1 MTQRL
6 NRRRFLQYTGLA
18 GGGLMLGI
26 QLHEA
31 VAATG
36 TAGAQTVF
44 APNAFLQ
51 ITRKGI
57 LIYATQPEIGQG
69 VKTSLPM
76 IVAEELDAAWADVEV
91 RQSPI
96 DAARFGMQVAGGST
110 ATPRTW
116 DPLRRAGAM
125 ARALLVEA
133 AARRWGVPGAECRA
147 QDSRVFHDASKRSL
161 RYGELAEDAA
171 RLPVPAAES
180 VPLKTR
186 DQYRLLNT
194 RVGGVDNAA
203 IVSGEPLFS
212 TDVRLPDMVY
222 AVYVKCPAAGGT
234 VREANLDVVRRQPGV
249 IDAFVLEGKGDL
261 ADLKPGVAIVAVNTW
276 AAFSA
281 RQVLQVVWDESR
293 AAKDDWR
300 ETEARARA
308 LLKQPGA
315 EMLADRGQVDET
327 FKSAARTVEGQYQ
340 YAFASHAQLEPE
352 SCVAWKRAD
361 GTMELWAPTQTPHRA
376 LGVLAKVLG
385 MPESSIVIHQ
395 MRLGGGFGR
404 RLYNDFACDAAAI
417 AMRLDRPVKLQWTR
431 EDDMRNDYLR
441 AGGFIDLKAAIDANG
456 RAVGWQQHLVT
467 FSNDGKKPVI
477 GGDLRV
483 DEDFSQ
489 LLPNF
494 RYTRTQLPWAS
505 PCGAWRAPGASVFAF
520 ALQSFLHE
528 MAVAAKRDH
537 LEFLL
542 EILGEPRWLTP
553 GNRMA
558 LNTGRAA
565 DVLRLAA
572 QKAGWGSRQP
582 KGRAL
587 GLAFYFSH
595 AGHVAQVADL
605 SVDAARRITVHKV
618 TVVSDVGPIINL
630 SAAEAQCQ
638 GAVVDGISAMA
649 AQQLTHVAGRVQET
663 NFDRYPLLR
672 IGAAPKVDVHFIQS
686 EYPPT
691 GLGEPALPPLAP
703 AVCNAVFAA
712 TGHRI
717 RRLPIVQEGFSFGTA
732 SKS

>member
-26 QLHEA
+26 ELQET

-36 TAGAQTVF
+36 TAGAQAAF

-96 DAARFGMQVAGGST
+96 DAARFGMQLAGGST

-133 AARRWGVPGAECRA
+133 AARRWGVPAGECRT
-147 QDSRVFHDASKRSL
+147 QDSRVYHDASKRSL

-171 RLPVPAAES
+171 RLPVPVAES
-180 VPLKTR
+180 LPLKTR

-249 IDAFVLEGKGDL
+249 IDAFVLEGKGDP
-261 ADLKPGVAIVAVNTW
+261 ADLKPGVAIVAQNTW

-281 RQVLQVVWDESR
+281 RQVLQVVWDETR

-300 ETEARARA
+300 ETEARAQS

-315 EMLADRGQVDET
+315 EMLADRGTVDET
-327 FKSAARTVEGQYQ
+327 FKSAVRTVEGQYQ

-361 GTMELWAPTQTPHRA
+361 GTMELWAPTQTPQRA
-376 LGVLAKVLG
+376 LGAVSKVLG
-385 MPESSIVIHQ
+385 IPETGIVIHQ

-441 AGGFIDLKAAIDANG
+441 AGGFISLKGALDASG
-456 RAVGWQQHLVT
+456 RAIGWQQHLVT
-467 FSNDGKKPVI
+467 FSSDGKKPVT

-520 ALQSFLHE
+520 ALQSFWHE

-542 EILGEPRWLTP
+542 ETLGEPRWLTP

-587 GLAFYFSH
+587 GIAFYFSH
-595 AGHVAQVADL
+595 AGHVAQVVDL
-605 SVDAARRITVHKV
+605 SVDASRRITLHKV

-638 GAVVDGISAMA
+638 GAVVDGVSAMA

-691 GLGEPALPPLAP
+691 GLGEPAFPPLAP

-712 TGHRI
+712 TGYRI

>member
-26 QLHEA
+26 ELQET

-36 TAGAQTVF
+36 TAGVQAAF

-96 DAARFGMQVAGGST
+96 DAARFGMQLAGGST

-133 AARRWGVPGAECRA
+133 AARRWGVPAGECRT
-147 QDSRVFHDASKRSL
+147 QDSRVYHDASKRSL

-180 VPLKTR
+180 LPLKTR

-194 RVGGVDNAA
+194 RIGGVDNAA

-222 AVYVKCPAAGGT
+222 AVYVKCPAVGGT

-249 IDAFVLEGKGDL
+249 IDAFVLEGKGDP
-261 ADLKPGVAIVAVNTW
+261 ADLKPGVAIVAQNTW

-281 RQVLQVVWDESR
+281 RQVLQVVWDETR

-300 ETEARARA
+300 ETEARAQS

-315 EMLADRGQVDET
+315 EMLADRGTVDET
-327 FKSAARTVEGQYQ
+327 FKSAVRTVEGQYQ

-361 GTMELWAPTQTPHRA
+361 GTMELWAPTQTPQRA
-376 LGVLAKVLG
+376 LGAVSKVLG
-385 MPESSIVIHQ
+385 IPETGIVIHQ

-441 AGGFIDLKAAIDANG
+441 AGGFISLKGALDASG
-456 RAVGWQQHLVT
+456 RAIGWQQHLVT
-467 FSNDGKKPVI
+467 FSSDGKKPVT

-520 ALQSFLHE
+520 ALQSFWHE

-542 EILGEPRWLTP
+542 ETLGEPRWLTP

-587 GLAFYFSH
+587 GIAFYFSH
-595 AGHVAQVADL
+595 AGHVAQVVDL
-605 SVDAARRITVHKV
+605 SVDASRRITLHKV

-638 GAVVDGISAMA
+638 GAVVDGVSAMA

-691 GLGEPALPPLAP
+691 GLGEPAFPPLAP

-712 TGHRI
+712 TGYRI

>member
-1 MTQRL
+1 
-6 NRRRFLQYTGLA
+6 
-18 GGGLMLGI
+18 
-26 QLHEA
+26 
-31 VAATG
+31 
-36 TAGAQTVF
+36 
-44 APNAFLQ
+44 
-51 ITRKGI
+51 
-57 LIYATQPEIGQG
+57 
-69 VKTSLPM
+69 
-76 IVAEELDAAWADVEV
+76 
-91 RQSPI
+91 
-96 DAARFGMQVAGGST
+96 
-110 ATPRTW
+110 
-116 DPLRRAGAM
+116 
-125 ARALLVEA
+125 
-133 AARRWGVPGAECRA
+133 
-147 QDSRVFHDASKRSL
+147 
-161 RYGELAEDAA
+161 
-171 RLPVPAAES
+171 
-180 VPLKTR
+180 
-186 DQYRLLNT
+186 
-194 RVGGVDNAA
+194 
-203 IVSGEPLFS
+203 
-212 TDVRLPDMVY
+212 
-222 AVYVKCPAAGGT
+222 
-234 VREANLDVVRRQPGV
+234 
-249 IDAFVLEGKGDL
+249 
-261 ADLKPGVAIVAVNTW
+261 
-276 AAFSA
+276 
-281 RQVLQVVWDESR
+281 
-293 AAKDDWR
+293 
-300 ETEARARA
+300 
-308 LLKQPGA
+308 
-315 EMLADRGQVDET
+315 
-327 FKSAARTVEGQYQ
+327 
-340 YAFASHAQLEPE
+340 
-352 SCVAWKRAD
+352 
-361 GTMELWAPTQTPHRA
+361 MELWAPTQTPHRA
-376 LGVLAKVLG
+376 LGVVAKVLG
-385 MPESSIVIHQ
+385 IPETSIVIHQ

-417 AMRLDRPVKLQWTR
+417 AMRVDRPVKLQWTR

-441 AGGFIDLKAAIDANG
+441 AGGFISLKGALDTGG
-456 RAVGWQQHLVT
+456 RAIGWQQHLVT
-467 FSNDGKKPVI
+467 FSSDGKKPVT

-520 ALQSFLHE
+520 ALQSFWHE

-542 EILGEPRWLTP
+542 ETLGEPRWLTP

-587 GLAFYFSH
+587 GIAFYFSH
-595 AGHVAQVADL
+595 AGHVAQVVDL
-605 SVDAARRITVHKV
+605 SVDASRRITLHKV

-638 GAVVDGISAMA
+638 GAVVDGVSAMA

-691 GLGEPALPPLAP
+691 GLGEPAFPPLAP

-712 TGHRI
+712 TGYRI

>member
-6 NRRRFLQYTGLA
+6 NRRRFLQYTGLT

-26 QLHEA
+26 ELQET
-31 VAATG
+31 VAAAG
-36 TAGAQTVF
+36 TAGAQVAF

-96 DAARFGMQVAGGST
+96 DAARFGMQLAGGST

-133 AARRWGVPGAECRA
+133 AARRWGVPAGECRT
-147 QDSRVFHDASKRSL
+147 QDSRVYHDASKRSL
-161 RYGELAEDAA
+161 RYGELADDAA

-180 VPLKTR
+180 LPLKTR

-249 IDAFVLEGKGDL
+249 IDAFVLEGKGDP
-261 ADLKPGVAIVAVNTW
+261 ADLKPGVAIVAQSTW

-281 RQVLQVVWDESR
+281 RQVLQVVWDETR

-300 ETEARARA
+300 ETEARAQS

-315 EMLADRGQVDET
+315 EMLADRGTVDET

-361 GTMELWAPTQTPHRA
+361 GTMELWAPTQTPQRA
-376 LGVLAKVLG
+376 LGAVSKVLG
-385 MPESSIVIHQ
+385 IPETGIVIHQ

-441 AGGFIDLKAAIDANG
+441 AGGFISLKGALDASG
-456 RAVGWQQHLVT
+456 RAIGWQQHLVT
-467 FSNDGKKPVI
+467 FSSDGKKPVT

-520 ALQSFLHE
+520 ALQSFWHE

-542 EILGEPRWLTP
+542 ETLGEPRWLTP

-587 GLAFYFSH
+587 GIAFYFSH
-595 AGHVAQVADL
+595 AGHVAQVVDL
-605 SVDAARRITVHKV
+605 SVDGSRRITLHKV

-638 GAVVDGISAMA
+638 GAVVDGVSAMA

-691 GLGEPALPPLAP
+691 GLGEPAFPPLAP

-712 TGHRI
+712 TGYRI

>member
-26 QLHEA
+26 PLYEA
-31 VAATG
+31 QAATG
-36 TAGAQTVF
+36 TAGPQAAF

-76 IVAEELDAAWADVEV
+76 IIAEELDAAWGDVEV

-133 AARRWGVPGAECRA
+133 AARRWNVPAAECRTE
-147 QDSRVFHDASKRSL
+147 DSRVFHDASKRSL
-161 RYGELAEDAA
+161 RYGELAEEAA
-171 RLPVPAAES
+171 RLPIPAAES
-180 VPLKTR
+180 LQLKTR
-186 DQYRLLNT
+186 NQYRLLNT

-212 TDVRLPDMVY
+212 TDVRLPNMAY
-222 AVYVKCPAAGGT
+222 AVYVKCPAAGGV

-249 IDAFVLEGKGDL
+249 IDAFVLQGKGDL
-261 ADLKPGVAIVAVNTW
+261 SDLKPGVAIVATNTW

-300 ETEARARA
+300 ETEARARS

-315 EMLADRGQVDET
+315 EMLADRGKVDDT
-327 FKSAARTVEGQYQ
+327 FTAAARTVEGQYQ

-352 SCVAWKRAD
+352 SCVAWKRTD

-376 LGVLAKVLG
+376 LGVLAKVLEV
-385 MPESSIVIHQ
+385 PETSIVIHQ

-404 RLYNDFACDAAAI
+404 RLYNDFACEAAAI
-417 AMRLDRPVKLQWTR
+417 ATRLDRPVKLQWTR

-441 AGGFIDLKAAIDANG
+441 AGGFIALKGALDTAG

-494 RYTRTQLPWAS
+494 RYTRTQLPWTS

-587 GLAFYFSH
+587 GIAFYFSH

-605 SVDAARRITVHKV
+605 SVDASRRITLHKV
-618 TVVSDVGPIINL
+618 TVVADVGPIINL

-638 GAVVDGISAMA
+638 GAVVDGVSAMA
-649 AQQLTHVAGRVQET
+649 AQQLTHVAGRIQET

-672 IGAAPKVDVHFIQS
+672 IGAAPKADVHFIQS

-712 TGHRI
+712 TGYRI
-717 RRLPIVQEGFSFGTA
+717 RRLPIVQDGFSFGTA

>member
-26 QLHEA
+26 PLYEA
-31 VAATG
+31 QAATG
-36 TAGAQTVF
+36 TAGAQAAF

-76 IVAEELDAAWADVEV
+76 IIAEELDAAWADVEV

-96 DAARFGMQVAGGST
+96 DAARFGTQVAGGST

-133 AARRWGVPGAECRA
+133 AARRWNVPAAECRT

-161 RYGELAEDAA
+161 RYGELAEEAA

-180 VPLKTR
+180 LPLKTR
-186 DQYRLLNT
+186 NQYRLLNT

-212 TDVRLPDMVY
+212 TDVRLPNMAY
-222 AVYVKCPAAGGT
+222 AVYVKCPAAGGA

-261 ADLKPGVAIVAVNTW
+261 SDLKPGVAIVATNTW

-300 ETEARARA
+300 ETEARARS

-315 EMLADRGQVDET
+315 ETLADRGKVDDT
-327 FKSAARTVEGQYQ
+327 FTAAARTVEGHYQ

-352 SCVAWKRAD
+352 SCVAWKRTD

-376 LGVLAKVLG
+376 LGVLAKVLEV
-385 MPESSIVIHQ
+385 PETSIVIHQ

-404 RLYNDFACDAAAI
+404 RLYNDFACEAAAI
-417 AMRLDRPVKLQWTR
+417 ATRLDRPVKLQWTR

-441 AGGFIDLKAAIDANG
+441 AGGFIALKGALDTAG

-467 FSNDGKKPVI
+467 FSNDGKKPVM

-494 RYTRTQLPWAS
+494 RYTRTQLPWTS

-542 EILGEPRWLTP
+542 ETLGEPRWLTP

-587 GLAFYFSH
+587 GIAFYFSH

-605 SVDAARRITVHKV
+605 SVDASRRITLHKV
-618 TVVSDVGPIINL
+618 TVVADVGPIINL

-638 GAVVDGISAMA
+638 GAVVDGVSAMA
-649 AQQLTHVAGRVQET
+649 AQQLTHVAGRIQET

-712 TGHRI
+712 TGYRI
-717 RRLPIVQEGFSFGTA
+717 RRLPIVQDGFSFGTA